1 MANKIFSSDFL
12 VIGSGL
18 SGLLFALK
26 VAEKGTV
33 NLVTKR
39 NLTESA
45 TICAQGGFAAVVA
58 EEDTIASHV
67 ADTIRVGAGL
77 CHQDVVEQFVSSG
90 PKLIEELEQLGV
102 EFCRDESCGDY
113 DLGLEGGHSTRRVLH
128 VKDHTGKDIE
138 LALADRVRENKR
150 ITIYENHMAL
160 NLYVA
165 GNHVKGAYVFDTST
179 NEVERFPAKVTVL
192 ATGGAGRVFLYTS
205 NPDVA
210 TGDGIAMAYRAGA
223 SVMNLEFVQFHPTLL
238 FHPKIRSFLISEA
251 LRGEGAI
258 LLGRDGK
265 RFMPDY
271 HKDAEL
277 APRYVVARA
286 IDNELKRT
294 GTDHVDLDISFKDA
308 EFIKDRFPVIYET
321 CLEAGVDITKES
333 IPVVPAT
340 HYIMGGVK
348 VDMDGRTDVK
358 GLYAIGETACTGF
371 HGANRMASNSLLEAA
386 ALANNASSVAIQ
398 ELESTSDIHEFPPW
412 DPGEATDPDELV
424 VIKHLWDEIR
434 RIMVNY
440 VGIVRSRKRLIR
452 ARNRIGFIAKEIS
465 AFYWDFKIT
474 AGLIEL
480 RNIATVAELIIKMA
494 RMRNESRGAHF
505 NQDYPQEWTKAVDTI
520 LKKGYS
526 PV

>member
-33 NLVTKR
+33 NLITKR

-45 TICAQGGFAAVVA
+45 TIRAQGGFAAVVA
-58 EEDTIASHV
+58 EDDSFDSHV
-67 ADTIRVGAGL
+67 EDTIRVGAGL
-77 CHQDVVEQFVSSG
+77 CHKDVVEQFVCSG
-90 PKLIEELEQLGV
+90 QKLIQELEQLGV
-102 EFCRDESCGDY
+102 EFCRDESCGEY
-113 DLGLEGGHSTRRVLH
+113 DLGLEGGHSKRRVLH

-138 LALADRVRENKR
+138 LALAERVRENKR

-165 GNHVKGAYVFDTST
+165 GNHVKGAYVFDIST
-179 NEVERFPAKVTVL
+179 NEVERFASKVTVL

-238 FHPKIRSFLISEA
+238 FHPKVRSFLISEA
-251 LRGEGAI
+251 LRGEGAV
-258 LLGRDGK
+258 LVGLDGK

-294 GTDHVDLDISFKDA
+294 GTDHVNLDISFKDA

-321 CLEAGVDITKES
+321 CLQAGVDITKEP

-340 HYIMGGVK
+340 HYFMGGVK
-348 VDMDGRTDVK
+348 VDTEGHTDVK

-398 ELESTSDIHEFPPW
+398 EVESTSEIHEFPPW

-452 ARNRIGFIAKEIS
+452 ARNRIGFIQREIS
-465 AFYWDFKIT
+465 TFYWDFIIT
-474 AGLIEL
+474 ADLIEL

-505 NQDYPQEWTKAVDTI
+505 NQDFPKQWETAVDTI
-520 LKKGYS
+520 LKKGYF